1 MIIRKT
7 KEEIEKMRVAG
18 QLVAAVLAELEG
30 LIVPGIST
38 GELDLIAESAIRR
51 QGGVPSFKGYRGYP
65 ASACISINE
74 QVVHGIPDD
83 VTLKEGDI
91 VGIDLGAI
99 VNGWQ
104 GDSAITMPVGKV
116 SPLAARLMKTTR
128 ESLFVGIAEARVGNH
143 LSDISHA
150 IQQYAEKRGFSV
162 VRDLV
167 GHGIGR
173 SMHEDPQVPNFGK
186 PGRGPILEAGMTLA
200 IEPMLNA
207 GGYQVESL
215 SDGWTMVTRDRSLSA
230 HFEHT
235 VAITEDGPDILT
247 LRLGERISEKAPQG
261 LE

>member
-18 QLVAAVLAELEG
+18 QLVAAVLAELEE
-30 LIVPGIST
+30 IVVPGIST
-38 GELDLIAESAIRR
+38 GELDRIAESAIRR
-51 QGGVPSFKGYRGYP
+51 QGAIPSFKGYRGYP

-74 QVVHGIPDD
+74 QVVHGIPGS
-83 VTLKEGDI
+83 VILKEGDI

-104 GDSAITMPVGKV
+104 GDSAVTLPLGKV
-116 SPLAARLMKTTR
+116 SSLAERLMKTTR
-128 ESLFVGIAEARVGNH
+128 EALFAGIAEARVGNR
-143 LSDISHA
+143 LGDISHA
-150 IQQYAEKRGFSV
+150 VQQYAEKRGFSV

-207 GGYQVESL
+207 GGYQVETL

-247 LRLGERISEKAPQG
+247 LRLGERI
-261 LE
+261 